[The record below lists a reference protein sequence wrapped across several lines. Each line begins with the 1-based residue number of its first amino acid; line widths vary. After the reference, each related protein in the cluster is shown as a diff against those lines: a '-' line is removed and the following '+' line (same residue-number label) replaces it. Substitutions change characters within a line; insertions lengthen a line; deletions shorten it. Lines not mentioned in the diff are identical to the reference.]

1 LKSRAGTFAVAA
13 LLLAAGSHAASVDPA
28 LPRYEAGAVEMP
40 RSASYVSP
48 EGAVTVVGYNDMRD
62 MLEPIAALFTA
73 SHPDIRF
80 KLLLPGTRFAPAA
93 LAKGES
99 AFAPMGAVFTPAQ
112 LAEYR
117 SIRSEDPVAFRVAH
131 ASLDPKALSGPLAV
145 FVHRDN
151 PLASLTLD
159 QVARVFSGE
168 ARHWGDLS
176 VEGDWAQR
184 PITTYGL
191 SAGTALSFAF
201 KDAVMGT
208 RAFSPRM
215 NGLPQSAEVVEKISQ
230 DPLAIGF
237 AAAMR
242 AAGAARVLPLA
253 ARAGDDP
260 VMPTGE
266 SIVANRY
273 PLGRFLLIYA
283 PRPVTPLVRE
293 FLRLVLSREG
303 QQAVAATPQKYLP
316 LSAQDAAAE
325 LDRVTRASPALPSPA
340 PR

>member
-1 LKSRAGTFAVAA
+1 
-13 LLLAAGSHAASVDPA
+13 LLLAAASHAASVDPA
-28 LPRYEAGAVEMP
+28 LPRYEARAVEVP

-48 EGAVTVVGYNDMRD
+48 EGAVVVVGYNDMRD

-73 SHPDIRF
+73 AHPQIRF
-80 KLLLPGTRFAPAA
+80 KLVLPGTRFAPAA
-93 LAKGES
+93 LARGES
-99 AFAPMGAVFTPAQ
+99 AFAPMGAEFTPPQ
-112 LAEYR
+112 LADYR
-117 SIRSEDPVAFRVAH
+117 AVRGDDPVAFRVAH

-168 ARHWGDLS
+168 ARRWGDLG
-176 VEGDWAQR
+176 VEGEWAER
-184 PITTYGL
+184 PIRAYGMA
-191 SAGTALSFAF
+191 SGTALSFAF
-201 KDAVMGT
+201 RDSAMGG
-208 RAFSPRM
+208 RPYAPQM
-215 NGLPQSAEVVEKISQ
+215 IGLPQSADLVQRVSQ

-242 AAGAARVLPLA
+242 ATGAARVLPLA

-260 VMPTGE
+260 VMPTEE

-273 PLGRFLLIYA
+273 PLDRFLLIYA

-316 LSAQDAAAE
+316 LSAEDAAKERGRLE
-325 LDRVTRASPALPSPA
+325 LHR
-340 PR
+340 